1 MGYFLF
7 TIGFLGLTVF
17 GIWLIINLIIKKPIK
32 KIGIALIASFLA
44 FCIGIAIVPV
54 DSDAGSAPREQNE
67 DVLPGEDEV
76 GDIENPIQ
84 EDQDGSQPSKSEKKE
99 EDIPPSATAPS
110 GQLKVHFIDV
120 GQGDAILIQ
129 TPKQNVLIDGGPK
142 NSWHNSRQL
151 FKKIGNNK
159 TGYRYKLRIPTRI
172 I

>member
-99 EDIPPSATAPS
+99 EDIPHL
-110 GQLKVHFIDV
+110 QLLLQVSSKCTLLMLAKEM
-120 GQGDAILIQ
+120 QYLS
-129 TPKQNVLIDGGPK
+129 K
-142 NSWHNSRQL
+142 RQS
-151 FKKIGNNK
+151 K
-159 TGYRYKLRIPTRI
+159 TSLLTGAQEQLAQQSSTI
-172 I
+172 